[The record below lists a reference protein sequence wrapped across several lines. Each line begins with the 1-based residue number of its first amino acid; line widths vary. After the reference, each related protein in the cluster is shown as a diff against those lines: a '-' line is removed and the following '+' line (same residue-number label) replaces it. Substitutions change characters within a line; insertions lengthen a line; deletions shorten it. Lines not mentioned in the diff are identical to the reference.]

1 MFVLVRSNWF
11 ELVRC
16 MEVVHMKIAEQT
28 AAEFVRNFA
37 SDSHCRS

>member
-1 MFVLVRSNWF
+1 MFVLVRDWF
-11 ELVRC
+11 ELVRY
-16 MEVVHMKIAEQT
+16 MEVAHMLTAEQT